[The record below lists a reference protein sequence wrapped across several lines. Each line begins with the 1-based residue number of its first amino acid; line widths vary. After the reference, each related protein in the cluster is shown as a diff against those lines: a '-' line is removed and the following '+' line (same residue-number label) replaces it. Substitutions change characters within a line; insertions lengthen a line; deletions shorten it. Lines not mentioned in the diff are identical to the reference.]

1 MSCRRRFFFWNRGV
15 CVAKPRKR
23 KLTFWLHAHS
33 VKGHGIHSKL
43 LYTLCREVFF
53 PLIQSL
59 HTAPQQENSY
69 VSATQILGTK
79 LLSTITQELKGTR
92 LPPNASPTLT
102 VLNVHDSLLP
112 LLPALSTI
120 THPTIILI
128 ASPRCHRDRW
138 NNWCHAYETCP
149 GVAIDLYTWGL
160 LLLFEG
166 IAPHRL
172 AIRGF
177 Y

>member
-1 MSCRRRFFFWNRGV
+1 MSCKRRFFFWNRGV

-53 PLIQSL
+53 PLKQSL
-59 HTAPQQENSY
+59 HTATQNKNYAET
-69 VSATQILGTK
+69 TQILSSS
-79 LLSTITQELKGTR
+79 LLTTITRELKGSR
-92 LPPNASPTLT
+92 LPENVSPTLT
-102 VLNVHDSLLP
+102 LLGEHDALAPP
-112 LLPALSTI
+112 LQHITSIKPPA
-120 THPTIILI
+120 IILVV
-128 ASPRCHRDRW
+128 SPRQNSDRW
-138 NNWCHAYETCP
+138 NDWCHAYETCP